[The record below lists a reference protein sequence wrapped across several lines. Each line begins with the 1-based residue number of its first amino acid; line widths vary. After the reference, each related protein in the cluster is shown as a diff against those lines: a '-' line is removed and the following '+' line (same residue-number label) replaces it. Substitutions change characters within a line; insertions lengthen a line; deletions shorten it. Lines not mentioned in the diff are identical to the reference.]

1 MPVSIMRAHTT
12 VPYKARCL
20 SNDARK
26 VLKMLSYD
34 DFSLGILLT
43 NNQII
48 KQYNAQY
55 RKKDAPTDIL
65 SFAAHQ
71 VKPGERVE
79 ACCDDEKELGDLV
92 ISLEYVKEDA
102 PRWSE
107 TMDERM
113 QTLLV
118 HGIFHLLGY
127 DHESDAQYAE
137 MNPQEKRILKALGR
151 NV

>member
-1 MPVSIMRAHTT
+1 
-12 VPYKARCL
+12 
-20 SNDARK
+20 
-26 VLKMLSYD
+26 MLSYD

-102 PRWSE
+102 PRWKE